1 MAKVT
6 RRQFLKGSAAAAV
19 SGKLLKAAPAT
30 ATVTEVDFGLEK
42 KVPQLCRMCAQQCPM
57 LSTVRDGRLVRV
69 EANMTTPY
77 GGICGRG
84 RSAMGALYDPD
95 RIKTPLI
102 RVGER
107 GEGKFRK
114 ATWDEALDM
123 VAEKMNQLKA
133 EDDAKSVAFLP
144 RFNSA
149 PMIDKEFFAIYGTPN
164 VVGYGDT
171 CFGNGLPVGLAAH
184 AGGKPIAG
192 VPAQGTGAMSPD
204 YENAKYGLL
213 LQRNPGGGL
222 VVHPWGTMF
231 GLGKKNGLQVTVVD
245 PRKPSEAGESDAD
258 WLPIRPGT
266 DAAFLLGLMHQVF
279 SNGYYDAAYLAKHTS
294 SDMLIDPD
302 TGLPVQTREIE
313 GKKGPISDYLV
324 ATADGPMFKSE
335 AGKTE
340 LLGSFDVE
348 VDGVVKSCKTGLQA
362 MKDAAAEY
370 TPEWTEKVSDVP
382 AARVIEIAKRLNDT
396 KPACFIER
404 GYRSER
410 YASTLREKL
419 LITQMNMLLGAF
431 GVKGGIF
438 YNRGVKTA
446 GLIKKP
452 KVAEI
457 SVGKWY
463 LKNDP
468 NAAMMNAKHY
478 RRTWVRAILEEKPYK
493 QRMAVI
499 AGQNPIGGSSGGHE
513 IAKALQKLEMVAVIS
528 PFFNETAMF
537 ADVILPD
544 CTFMERDEPL
554 RTKYKSPLPT
564 MAVNRKAVEP
574 LWDSKDGYW
583 IILQLAKRTLPAEQY
598 AEYFAEFE
606 AKGVPMIWKKQFS
619 KLSKIGPDELATV
632 PPLEAILD
640 GQVWVGKKKYGVK
653 SKGTSTGKLEVYSTY
668 LASVYRKLKD
678 QGVANAEYANPLPIF
693 NSPFWLTKKES
704 LGGDEFIPITGFHPL
719 GSFTGQQTR
728 NNPLLRKIAVM
739 QKADA
744 VYLNAAKGAKL
755 GLKDG
760 DIIEIANI
768 DEPELVS
775 KAEVVLSEL
784 VHPDAL
790 YCNYGMGAGYFNRS
804 ATMMRHSAQIGFNP
818 NHVSN
823 FTFSPLTGG
832 MPAQDFIVR
841 VRRSA

>member
-1 MAKVT
+1 MGKVT
-6 RRQFLKGSAAAAV
+6 RRQFLKGTAAAAL
-19 SGKLLKAAPAT
+19 SGKLLKAAPAE
-30 ATVTEVDFGLEK
+30 ASVTEVDFGVEQ

-84 RSAMGALYDPD
+84 RAAMGALYDPD
-95 RIKTPLI
+95 RVKTPLI

-114 ATWDEALDM
+114 ATWDEALDK
-123 VAEKMNQLKA
+123 VAEKMKVLKA

-149 PMIDKEFFAIYGTPN
+149 PMVDKEFFAIYGTPN

-171 CFGNGLPVGLAAH
+171 CFGNGLPLGLAAH
-184 AGGKPIAG
+184 AGGKPISG
-192 VPAQGTGAMSPD
+192 IPAQGTGAMSPD

-222 VVHPWGTMF
+222 VCHPWGTMF
-231 GLGKKNGLQVTVVD
+231 GLGKKNGLQVTVID
-245 PRKPSEAGESDAD
+245 PRRPSEAGESDAD

-266 DAAFLLGLMHQVF
+266 DAAFLLGIMNQVF
-279 SNGYYDAAYLAKHTS
+279 SNNYFDTAYLAKHTN
-294 SDMLIDPD
+294 SDMLIDPEN
-302 TGLPVQTREIE
+302 GLPAQTREIP
-313 GKKGPISDYLV
+313 GQKGAITDYLV

-335 AGKTE
+335 AAKTE
-340 LLGSFDVE
+340 LFGTFE
-348 VDGVVKSCKTGLQA
+348 VAINGTAKQCKTALQA
-362 MKDAAAEY
+362 MKDAAAQY

-382 AARVIEIAKRLNDT
+382 AARTKEIAKRLDEA

-419 LITQMNMLLGAF
+419 LITQLNMLLGAF
-431 GVKGGIF
+431 GVKGGVF
-438 YNRGVKTA
+438 YNRSIKT
-446 GLIKKP
+446 GSLIKKP

-468 NAAMMNAKHY
+468 NAALMNAKHY

-493 QRMAVI
+493 QRMAI
-499 AGQNPIGGSSGGHE
+499 ISGQNPVGGSSGGHE
-513 IAKALQKLEMVAVIS
+513 IAEALKKLEMLVVIS

-564 MAVNRKAVEP
+564 MAVNRAAVAP
-574 LWDSKDGYW
+574 LWDSKTGYW
-583 IILQLAKRTLPAEQY
+583 IFIQLAKRVLSSEVY
-598 AEYFAEFE
+598 AQHFAEFE
-606 AKGVPMIWKKQFS
+606 AKGVPLIWKKQFA
-619 KLSKIGPDELATV
+619 KLSKVGPDELMTV

-640 GQVWVGKKKYGVK
+640 GQVWTGKKKYAVK
-653 SKGTSTGKLEVYSTY
+653 AKGTATGKLELYSTF
-668 LASVYRKLKD
+668 LATTYRKLTDK
-678 QGVANAEYANPLPIF
+678 GVPTAEHANPLPVF
-693 NSPFWLTKKES
+693 NSPFWREKKET

-719 GSFTGQQTR
+719 GSFTGQQTQ
-728 NNPLLRKIAVM
+728 NNPLLLKIAKM

-744 VYLNAAKGAKL
+744 VFINAEKGARM
-755 GLKDG
+755 GLKSG
-760 DIIEIANI
+760 DIVEITNI
-768 DEPELVS
+768 DAPDMVS

-790 YCNYGMGAGYFNRS
+790 YANYGMGAGYFTTAAS
-804 ATMMRHSAQIGFNP
+804 MMRNAAQQGFNP

-823 FTFSPLTGG
+823 FTFNPLTGG